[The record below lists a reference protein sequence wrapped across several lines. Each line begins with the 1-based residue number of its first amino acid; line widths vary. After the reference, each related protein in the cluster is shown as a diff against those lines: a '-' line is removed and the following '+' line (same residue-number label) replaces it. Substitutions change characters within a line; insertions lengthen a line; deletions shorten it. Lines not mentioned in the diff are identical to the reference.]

1 MRGGKLKVTLSQD
14 SGSVGSS
21 QPREI
26 VVLLTL
32 VTRGNGRSPAI
43 LKSGERHSIAVVGG
57 NSGVRVY
64 TRVGV
69 AYILEAVTR
78 GSVPTEQRRS
88 H

>member
-1 MRGGKLKVTLSQD
+1 MSQD

-21 QPREI
+21 QLREI
-26 VVLLTL
+26 VVLVTL
-32 VTRGNGRSPAI
+32 VTRGNGRIAAL

-69 AYILEAVTR
+69 AYILEAVTQ
-78 GSVPTEQRRS
+78 GSVLTE
-88 H
+88 